1 MDLSCPLAG
10 SPAAGTPYNRRFGMG
25 VSASRPGGFVL
36 DDGGALPDLLARR
49 LAAAPDVAAACE
61 VAVGHL
67 ARDGVGLPP
76 RCTPS

>member
-1 MDLSCPLAG
+1 M
-10 SPAAGTPYNRRFGMG
+10 
-25 VSASRPGGFVL
+25 L

-61 VAVGHL
+61 VAVAVAVGHL